1 MVVIL
6 FRTRLRDD
14 CPASYAPLAERML
27 ELARAIPDFVSFC
40 HYQAA
45 DGERIS
51 VVEFASEESARAWR
65 DHAEHREAQRRG
77 RDEFYAWYR
86 LQVCRQERESEFSAD
101 SRDRSAAPTTV
112 SGSS

>member
-6 FRTRLRDD
+6 FRTRLRAD

-27 ELARAIPDFVSFC
+27 ELARAIPGFVSFH

-51 VVEFASEESARAWR
+51 VVEFESEASAHAWR
-65 DHAEHREAQRRG
+65 DHPEHLEAQGRG

-86 LQVCRQERESEFSAD
+86 LQVCRQERETAFSAN
-101 SRDRSAAPTTV
+101 APATA

>member
-6 FRTRLRDD
+6 FRTRLRAN
-14 CPASYAPLAERML
+14 CPPSYAPLADRML
-27 ELARAIPDFVSFC
+27 ELARAVPGFVSFQ

-51 VVEFASEESARAWR
+51 IVEFESEASAQAWR
-65 DHAEHREAQRRG
+65 DHPEHRDAQRRG

-86 LQVCRQERESEFSAD
+86 LQVCRQDRETEFSAD
-101 SRDRSAAPTTV
+101 APATA